1 MGRRTIVIE
10 TRGDICMSDRDNPRS
25 LVEIMNDVLSTVR
38 EHYDS
43 EYVYYIEKEYEDI
56 DVIYEWCAKHV
67 PWQRDKIKMLPKDQR
82 PRWMEQEITDTTEDS
97 YSVFRR
103 LDENTVAI
111 LAAVGVHRG
120 GCEVDLLRSVLAY
133 LPEAITLQKLQK
145 QQEYLS
151 YHDKLTGLYN
161 RNSFVSYT
169 TDINPDELNSLGAV
183 SVDINGLKN
192 FNKEFGRDYG
202 DEVVIRVGEVLEE
215 YFHTANVYR
224 MTGDEYLVLVE
235 NITYDKTMS
244 EKVREDILN
253 SIPLANGMIQAGE
266 RIVDRGEIIDNHTY
280 NVLRSLKIVHETK
293 SGGAQ
298 RQGIIMGGQFV
309 LVFGILFC
317 FWLYLWS
324 FRLKILHNRRNAL
337 FLVLCV
343 FVSCILTELCVTY
356 GLFNVYILPFA
367 IVPIV
372 VRTFFDSRT
381 ALFTHLIIVL
391 ICSLMVP
398 FPHEF
403 LLLQVIA
410 GMVVTFSL
418 RDLYERSQLIRC
430 AFFIFMSYALCY
442 ISLSIYQEA
451 DFKKINWMMMLYFGI
466 NFILLMF
473 TYILVYMLE
482 KTFGYVSSIT
492 LVELSNINTPILK
505 KLSEI
510 SPGTFQHSLQMSILA
525 SEAAA
530 AIGANAQLV
539 RTGAMY
545 HDIGK
550 MANPA
555 FFTENQSSINPH
567 SQLSFDQSAKIIINH
582 VNDGVKIAEKA
593 MLPKAIIDFIRTHHG
608 RGKAKYFYNSFKNQ
622 YPDREIDEEAF
633 TYPGPNPFSKETAV
647 LMMADS
653 VEAASRS
660 LKEHTEENIRALV
673 DKIIDGQIADGL
685 MRNAPLTFKDVET
698 VKNVFVEK
706 LKIMYHTRI
715 SYPDLKK

>member
-1 MGRRTIVIE
+1 MNAKNYNIHPSVYFIVAALLIAYFFPREGKFRYQFYEGKPWRYGLLTAPSDFPIYKTDAEVQVERDSALKKFEPYYRLDDTIESEKIDKLRADYRAMLNRRATPAY
-10 TRGDICMSDRDNPRS
+10 MQ
-25 LVEIMNDVLSTVR
+25 
-38 EHYDS
+38 
-43 EYVYYIEKEYEDI
+43 YIESK
-56 DVIYEWCAKHV
+56 
-67 PWQRDKIKMLPKDQR
+67 
-82 PRWMEQEITDTTEDS
+82 
-97 YSVFRR
+97 
-103 LDENTVAI
+103 
-111 LAAVGVHRG
+111 
-120 GCEVDLLRSVLAY
+120 
-133 LPEAITLQKLQK
+133 LQKL
-145 QQEYLS
+145 YRSGILS
-151 YHDKLTGLYN
+151 PQDLEELKKAGYPRINLLAGNVAQSHYSSEFFTVKTAYEFIINNCPAQLDKSVLQ
-161 RNSFVSYT
+161 SC
-169 TDINPDELNSLGAV
+169 DINN
-183 SVDINGLKN
+183 
-192 FNKEFGRDYG
+192 Y
-202 DEVVIRVGEVLEE
+202 
-215 YFHTANVYR
+215 
-224 MTGDEYLVLVE
+224 LVE
-235 NITYDKTMS
+235 NITYDKTTS
-244 EKVREDILN
+244 DKVREEILN
-253 SIPLANGMIQAGE
+253 SIPLANGLVQAGE

-293 SGGAQ
+293 SGGTQ
-298 RQGIIMGGQFV
+298 RQSIIMGGQFV

-324 FRLKILHNRRNAL
+324 FRLKILHNRKNAL

-356 GLFNVYILPFA
+356 GLFNIYILPFA

-381 ALFTHLIIVL
+381 ALFTHLVIAL
-391 ICSLMVP
+391 ICSLMAP

-403 LLLQVIA
+403 LLLQIIA

-430 AFFIFMSYALCY
+430 AFFIFLAYTLCY

-451 DFKKINWMMMLYFGI
+451 DIKKIHGMMMLYFGI

-505 KLSEI
+505 RLSETC
-510 SPGTFQHSLQMSILA
+510 PGTFQHSLQMSILA

-530 AIGANAQLV
+530 AIGANAQMV

-567 SQLSFDQSAKIIINH
+567 NQLPFDESAKIIINH
-582 VNDGVKIAEKA
+582 ISDGIRIAEKA
-593 MLPKAIIDFIRTHHG
+593 MLPPAIIDFIRTHHG

-622 YPDREIDEEAF
+622 YPDREIDETAF

-660 LKEHTEENIRALV
+660 LKEHTEDNIRTLV
-673 DKIIDGQIADGL
+673 DKIIDGQISDGL

-698 VKNVFVEK
+698 IKNVFVEK

-715 SYPDLKK
+715 SYPDLKKK